1 MGFEMGALKA
11 FLQAVCA
18 YCSGVEPNSFKRLV
32 QFSVAE
38 LECVTD
44 MKALLKSGL

>member
-32 QFSVAE
+32 QFSVVE
-38 LECVTD
+38 IECVADTKP
-44 MKALLKSGL
+44 M